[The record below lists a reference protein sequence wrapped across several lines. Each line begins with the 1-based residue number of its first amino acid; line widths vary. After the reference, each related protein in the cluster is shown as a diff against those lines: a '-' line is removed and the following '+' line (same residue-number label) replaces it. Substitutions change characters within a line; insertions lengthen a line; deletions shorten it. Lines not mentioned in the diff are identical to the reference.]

1 MIKLSVIVPV
11 YNTGKYLEKC
21 LNSLVNQTLKNIEI
35 IIVDDGSTDNS
46 KSIIKKYSKK
56 YDNITPYY
64 LKNGGVSRAR
74 NYGIKKAKGKYIT
87 FLDSDDYI
95 DLNLYEKMYSKTK
108 NNPDVVECDY
118 IWEYSDKS
126 VLDKYDNSINPM
138 LAIRAVVW
146 NKIYNKNFLNN
157 TGVLFHEDVHFEDV
171 EFCYELFLHQKTR
184 EYVDDAFVHY
194 IQRKNSIT
202 DDKSDKLMNI
212 YVVLDSTIKYYK
224 NNKKYKKYK
233 DELEYLYMRYTYGS
247 SFKRILRVKDKKR
260 RCELLKYGYNKLIS
274 AYPQY
279 KKNKYLKMKTIKN
292 IYYKSINKFTYK
304 LYSNILRKIYR
315 D

>member
-11 YNTGKYLEKC
+11 YNTEKYLEKC

-35 IIVDDGSTDNS
+35 IIVDDESTDNS
-46 KSIIKKYSKK
+46 KEIIKKYSKK
-56 YDNITPYY
+56 YDNITAYY
-64 LKNGGVSRAR
+64 LKNGGVSKAR

-108 NNPDVVECDY
+108 NNPDIVECDY
-118 IWEYSDKS
+118 IWEYPDKS
-126 VLDKYDNSINPM
+126 VLDRYDSNTNSM

-146 NKIYNKNFLNN
+146 NKIYNRKFLNN
-157 TGVLFHEDVHFEDV
+157 TKVLFHEGVHFEDV

-184 EYVDDAFVHY
+184 EYVTDAFIHY
-194 IQRKNSIT
+194 VQRKNSIT
-202 DDKSDKLMNI
+202 DDKSEKLKNI

-224 NNKKYKKYK
+224 DNKKYSKYK

-260 RCELLKYGYNKLIS
+260 RCKLLEYGYNKLIS
-274 AYPQY
+274 TYPQY
-279 KKNKYLKMKTIKN
+279 KKNKYLKEKTIKN

-304 LYSNILRKIYR
+304 VYSNILSKIYR